1 MKLKK
6 MVIVSLSTMV
16 FGSFFPSFVNVI
28 GHTENGY
35 SVFAQEDKLAILAKI
50 KTNLLTQEPIVE
62 TQLAKVD
69 NEDLLKF
76 YESASNATPWQDIYH
91 SIASHYSQL
100 GLISD
105 SAEIAKFKSILA
117 EIISTTGKSAEE
129 LKNVDPKV
137 LISEYD
143 SAKQA
148 NPDDATKAIQ
158 EVLANVDLNYGKLSE
173 GERAAV
179 KAAERALVETTTVAP
194 DTTVAVTEAETTE
207 TESTTTVTE
216 VDTTVETTMEEPEPT
231 LSDESSETTTVDN
244 SSVEATEET
253 VTEPT
258 NVEMSQESITEETED
273 TTVEETISD
282 TTSVETSEESVV
294 DETTVEE
301 SVAEETTTIET
312 TLTSETTSV
321 SQETEAGQFR
331 QKLLERTDITAE
343 QLSSITSQELSKI
356 SEITGLPLTATDD
369 NNLKVFRRA
378 FVTYYP
384 ERFTTQQ
391 IYDVANTLREF
402 AIAHTPM
409 TQAIASQIPD
419 EDFLQWSREAYL
431 QGNDVTYPFKQAYKN
446 YPKLFDPLLESTMN
460 NLTTKTSLTLAQLK
474 HIDPLLMMLLNWEA
488 AANVTTYEAIE
499 KTLLENYQSHQ
510 TDTTTVQ
517 SDNTTTETTH
527 EKSTTSEPTT
537 TQTLQ
542 VSKTKQVQKGL
553 LPQTGEQG
561 SLWIVIVA
569 LILAGGGFILLK
581 NKGK

>member
-35 SVFAQEDKLAILAKI
+35 CVFAQEDKLALLAKI
-50 KTNLLTQEPIVE
+50 KTNLLIQEPIVE

-129 LKNVDPKV
+129 LKNVDPKA

-148 NPDDATKAIQ
+148 YPDDETKAIQ
-158 EVLANVDLNYGKLSE
+158 EVLANLDLNYGKLSE

-179 KAAERALVETTTVAP
+179 KAAENALVETTTVAP
-194 DTTVAVTEAETTE
+194 ETTVTEAETTP
-207 TESTTTVTE
+207 TTE
-216 VDTTVETTMEEPEPT
+216 VETIADTVMEDPETTLSEDI
-231 LSDESSETTTVDN
+231 SDESSEATTVES
-244 SSVEATEET
+244 SSVEATVET
-253 VTEPT
+253 VTEST
-258 NVEMSQESITEETED
+258 TVEMSQESIKEETED

-282 TTSVETSEESVV
+282 ATNVETSEESVV
-294 DETTVEE
+294 DETNVEE
-301 SVAEETTTIET
+301 TVAEET

-321 SQETEAGQFR
+321 SQETEEEQFR

-391 IYDVANTLREF
+391 IFDVANTLREF
-402 AIAHTPM
+402 AITHTPM

-446 YPKLFDPLLESTMN
+446 YPHLFDQLLESTIN
-460 NLTTKTSLTLAQLK
+460 NLTTKTALTLEQLK
-474 HIDPLLMMLLNWEA
+474 HIDSLLMMLLNWEA
-488 AANVTTYEAIE
+488 SANISTYEAVE
-499 KTLLENYQSHQ
+499 KILLENYQSNQ

-517 SDNTTTETTH
+517 SNTTTETTH
-527 EKSTTSEPTT
+527 EMLTTSEPTT
-537 TQTLQ
+537 TQALQ

-553 LPQTGEQG
+553 LPQTGEQD

-569 LILAGGGFILLK
+569 VILAGGGFILIK
-581 NKGK
+581 NKRK

>member
-129 LKNVDPKV
+129 LKNVDPKA

-148 NPDDATKAIQ
+148 YPDDATKAIQ

-179 KAAERALVETTTVAP
+179 KAAENALVETTTVAP
-194 DTTVAVTEAETTE
+194 ETTVTEAETTP
-207 TESTTTVTE
+207 TTE
-216 VDTTVETTMEEPEPT
+216 VETIADTIMEDPETTLSEDI
-231 LSDESSETTTVDN
+231 SDESSETTNVEN

-253 VTEPT
+253 VTEST
-258 NVEMSQESITEETED
+258 TVEMSQESTTEEAKD

-282 TTSVETSEESVV
+282 ATSVETSEESVV

-301 SVAEETTTIET
+301 TVAEET

-321 SQETEAGQFR
+321 SQEIEEEQFR

-343 QLSSITSQELSKI
+343 QLSSITSEELSKI

-369 NNLKVFRRA
+369 NYLKVFRRA
-378 FVTYYP
+378 LVTYYP

-391 IYDVANTLREF
+391 IFDVANTLREF
-402 AIAHTPM
+402 AITHTPM

-446 YPKLFDPLLESTMN
+446 YPHLFDQLLESTVN
-460 NLTTKTSLTLAQLK
+460 NLTTKTALTLEQLK
-474 HIDPLLMMLLNWEA
+474 HIDSLLMMLLNWEA
-488 AANVTTYEAIE
+488 AANISTYEAVE
-499 KTLLENYQSHQ
+499 KILLENYQSNQ

-517 SDNTTTETTH
+517 SNTTTETTH
-527 EKSTTSEPTT
+527 EMSTTSEPTT
-537 TQTLQ
+537 TQALQ

-553 LPQTGEQG
+553 LPQTGEQD

-569 LILAGGGFILLK
+569 LILAGGGFILIK
-581 NKGK
+581 NKRK

>member
-35 SVFAQEDKLAILAKI
+35 SVFAQEDKLALLAKI
-50 KTNLLTQEPIVE
+50 KTSLLTQEPIVE

-105 SAEIAKFKSILA
+105 SVEIAKFKSILA

-129 LKNVDPKV
+129 LKNVDPEA

-148 NPDDATKAIQ
+148 YPDDATKAIQ

-179 KAAERALVETTTVAP
+179 KAAENALVETTTVAP
-194 DTTVAVTEAETTE
+194 DTTVTEAETTP
-207 TESTTTVTE
+207 TTE
-216 VDTTVETTMEEPEPT
+216 VETIADTIMEDPETTLSEDI
-231 LSDESSETTTVDN
+231 SDESSETTNVEN

-253 VTEPT
+253 VTEST
-258 NVEMSQESITEETED
+258 TVEMSQESITEEVKD

-282 TTSVETSEESVV
+282 ATSVETSEESVV
-294 DETTVEE
+294 DEKTVEE
-301 SVAEETTTIET
+301 TVAEETTTIET
-312 TLTSETTSV
+312 TLTSETTLV
-321 SQETEAGQFR
+321 SQEIEEEQFR
-331 QKLLERTDITAE
+331 QKLLERTDISAE

-369 NNLKVFRRA
+369 NYLKVFRRA

-391 IYDVANTLREF
+391 IFDVANTLREF
-402 AIAHTPM
+402 AITHTPM

-419 EDFLQWSREAYL
+419 EDFLQWSREVHL
-431 QGNDVTYPFKQAYKN
+431 QGNDVTYPFKQAYNN
-446 YPKLFDPLLESTMN
+446 YPHLFDQLLESTIN
-460 NLTTKTSLTLAQLK
+460 NLTTKTALTLEQLK
-474 HIDPLLMMLLNWEA
+474 HIDSLLMMLLNWEA
-488 AANVTTYEAIE
+488 AANISTYEAVE
-499 KTLLENYQSHQ
+499 KILLENYQSNQ

-517 SDNTTTETTH
+517 SDTTETTH
-527 EKSTTSEPTT
+527 EMSTTSEPTT
-537 TQTLQ
+537 TQALQ

-553 LPQTGEQG
+553 LPQTGEQD

-569 LILAGGGFILLK
+569 LILAGGGFILIK
-581 NKGK
+581 NKRK

>member
-1 MKLKK
+1 

-35 SVFAQEDKLAILAKI
+35 SVFAQEDKLALLAKI

-91 SIASHYSQL
+91 SILSHYLQL

-129 LKNVDPKV
+129 LKNVDPKA

-148 NPDDATKAIQ
+148 YPDDATKAIQ
-158 EVLANVDLNYGKLSE
+158 EVLANVDPNYGKLSE

-179 KAAERALVETTTVAP
+179 KSAENALVETMTDAP
-194 DTTVAVTEAETTE
+194 DTTVTEAETTP
-207 TESTTTVTE
+207 TTE
-216 VDTTVETTMEEPEPT
+216 VETIADAIMEDPETT
-231 LSDESSETTTVDN
+231 LSEDISYESSETTNVEN

-258 NVEMSQESITEETED
+258 TVEMSQESTTEETED

-282 TTSVETSEESVV
+282 TSSVETSEESVV

-301 SVAEETTTIET
+301 TVAEETTTIET

-321 SQETEAGQFR
+321 SQETEEEQFR

-369 NNLKVFRRA
+369 NYLKVFRRA
-378 FVTYYP
+378 LVTYYP

-391 IYDVANTLREF
+391 IFDVANTLREF
-402 AIAHTPM
+402 AITHTPM

-431 QGNDVTYPFKQAYKN
+431 QGNDVTYPFKQAYRN
-446 YPKLFDPLLESTMN
+446 YPHLFDQLLESTIN
-460 NLTTKTSLTLAQLK
+460 NLTTKTALTLEQLK
-474 HIDPLLMMLLNWEA
+474 HIDSLLMMLLNWEV
-488 AANVTTYEAIE
+488 AANISTYEVVE
-499 KTLLENYQSHQ
+499 KILLENYQSKQ
-510 TDTTTVQ
+510 TDTTTLQ
-517 SDNTTTETTH
+517 SNTTTETTH
-527 EKSTTSEPTT
+527 EMSTTSEPTT
-537 TQTLQ
+537 TQALQ

-553 LPQTGEQG
+553 LPQTGEQD

-569 LILAGGGFILLK
+569 LILAGGGFILIK
-581 NKGK
+581 NKRK

>member
-1 MKLKK
+1 

-35 SVFAQEDKLAILAKI
+35 SVFAQEDKLALLAKI
-50 KTNLLTQEPIVE
+50 KTSLLTQEPIVE

-105 SAEIAKFKSILA
+105 SVEIAKFKSILA

-129 LKNVDPKV
+129 LKNVDPEA

-148 NPDDATKAIQ
+148 YPDDATKAIQ

-179 KAAERALVETTTVAP
+179 KAAENALVETTTVAP
-194 DTTVAVTEAETTE
+194 DTTVTEAETTP
-207 TESTTTVTE
+207 TTE
-216 VDTTVETTMEEPEPT
+216 VETIADTIMEDPETTLSEDI
-231 LSDESSETTTVDN
+231 SDESSGATTVKS

-253 VTEPT
+253 VTEST
-258 NVEMSQESITEETED
+258 TVEMSQESITEEVKD

-282 TTSVETSEESVV
+282 ATSVETSEESVV

-301 SVAEETTTIET
+301 TVAEETTTIET
-312 TLTSETTSV
+312 TLTSETTLV
-321 SQETEAGQFR
+321 SQEIEEEQFR
-331 QKLLERTDITAE
+331 QKLLERTDISAE

-369 NNLKVFRRA
+369 NYLKVFRRA

-391 IYDVANTLREF
+391 IFDVANTLREF
-402 AIAHTPM
+402 AITHTPM

-419 EDFLQWSREAYL
+419 EDFLQWSREVHL
-431 QGNDVTYPFKQAYKN
+431 QGNDVTYPFKQAYNN
-446 YPKLFDPLLESTMN
+446 YPHLFDQLLESTIN
-460 NLTTKTSLTLAQLK
+460 NLTTKTALTLEQLK
-474 HIDPLLMMLLNWEA
+474 HIDSLLMMLLNWEA
-488 AANVTTYEAIE
+488 SANISTYDAVE
-499 KTLLENYQSHQ
+499 KILLENYQSNQ

-517 SDNTTTETTH
+517 SDTTETTH
-527 EKSTTSEPTT
+527 EMSTTSEPTT
-537 TQTLQ
+537 TQALQ

-553 LPQTGEQG
+553 LPQTGEQD

-569 LILAGGGFILLK
+569 LILAGGGFILIK
-581 NKGK
+581 NKRK

>member
-1 MKLKK
+1 

-129 LKNVDPKV
+129 LKNVDPKA
-137 LISEYD
+137 LISDYD

-179 KAAERALVETTTVAP
+179 KAAENALVETTTVAP
-194 DTTVAVTEAETTE
+194 ETTVTEAETTP
-207 TESTTTVTE
+207 TTE
-216 VDTTVETTMEEPEPT
+216 VETIADTIMEDPETTLSEDI
-231 LSDESSETTTVDN
+231 SDESSETTTVEN

-258 NVEMSQESITEETED
+258 TVEMSQESTTEEAKD

-282 TTSVETSEESVV
+282 ATSVETSEESVV

-301 SVAEETTTIET
+301 TVAEET

-321 SQETEAGQFR
+321 SQEIEEEQFR

-343 QLSSITSQELSKI
+343 QLSSITSEELSKI

-369 NNLKVFRRA
+369 NYLKVFRRA
-378 FVTYYP
+378 LVTYYP

-391 IYDVANTLREF
+391 IFDVANTLREF
-402 AIAHTPM
+402 AINHTPM

-446 YPKLFDPLLESTMN
+446 YPHLFDQLLESTVN
-460 NLTTKTSLTLAQLK
+460 NLTTKTALTLEQLK
-474 HIDPLLMMLLNWEA
+474 HIDSLLMMLLNWEA
-488 AANVTTYEAIE
+488 AANISTYEAVE
-499 KTLLENYQSHQ
+499 KILLENYQSNQ

-517 SDNTTTETTH
+517 SNTTTETTH
-527 EKSTTSEPTT
+527 EMSTTSEPTT
-537 TQTLQ
+537 TQALQ

-553 LPQTGEQG
+553 LPQTGEQD

-569 LILAGGGFILLK
+569 LILAGGGFILIK
-581 NKGK
+581 NKRK

>member
-91 SIASHYSQL
+91 SILSHYLQL

-129 LKNVDPKV
+129 LKNVDPKA

-148 NPDDATKAIQ
+148 YPDDATKAIQ

-179 KAAERALVETTTVAP
+179 KAAENALVETTTVAP
-194 DTTVAVTEAETTE
+194 ETTVTEAETTP
-207 TESTTTVTE
+207 TTE
-216 VDTTVETTMEEPEPT
+216 VETIADTIMEDPETTLSEDI
-231 LSDESSETTTVDN
+231 SDESSETTNVEN

-253 VTEPT
+253 VTEST
-258 NVEMSQESITEETED
+258 TVEMSQESTTEEAKD

-282 TTSVETSEESVV
+282 ATSVETSEESVV

-301 SVAEETTTIET
+301 TVAEET

-321 SQETEAGQFR
+321 SQEIEEEQFR

-369 NNLKVFRRA
+369 NYLKVFRRA
-378 FVTYYP
+378 LVTYYP

-391 IYDVANTLREF
+391 IFDVANTLREF
-402 AIAHTPM
+402 AITHTPM

-446 YPKLFDPLLESTMN
+446 YPHLFDQLLESTIN
-460 NLTTKTSLTLAQLK
+460 NLTIKTALTLEQLK
-474 HIDPLLMMLLNWEA
+474 HIDSLLMMLLNWEA
-488 AANVTTYEAIE
+488 AANISTYEAVE
-499 KTLLENYQSHQ
+499 KILLENYQSNQ

-517 SDNTTTETTH
+517 SNTTTETTH
-527 EKSTTSEPTT
+527 EMSTTSEPTT
-537 TQTLQ
+537 TQALQ

-553 LPQTGEQG
+553 LPQTGEQD
-561 SLWIVIVA
+561 SLWITIVA
-569 LILAGGGFILLK
+569 LILAGGGFILIK
-581 NKGK
+581 NKRK

>member
-28 GHTENGY
+28 GHTDNVY
-35 SVFAQEDKLAILAKI
+35 SVFAQEDKLALLAKI
-50 KTNLLTQEPIVE
+50 KTSLLTQEPIVE

-129 LKNVDPKV
+129 LKNVDPKA

-148 NPDDATKAIQ
+148 YPDDATKAIQ

-179 KAAERALVETTTVAP
+179 KAAENALVETTTVAP
-194 DTTVAVTEAETTE
+194 DTTVTEAETTP
-207 TESTTTVTE
+207 TTE
-216 VDTTVETTMEEPEPT
+216 VENIADTNMEDPETTLSEDI
-231 LSDESSETTTVDN
+231 SDESSETTNVEN
-244 SSVEATEET
+244 SSIEATEET

-258 NVEMSQESITEETED
+258 TVEMSQESTTEETEG

-282 TTSVETSEESVV
+282 MSSVETSEESVV

-301 SVAEETTTIET
+301 TVAEETTTIET
-312 TLTSETTSV
+312 TLTSETASV
-321 SQETEAGQFR
+321 SQEIEEEQFR
-331 QKLLERTDITAE
+331 QKLLERTDISAE

-369 NNLKVFRRA
+369 NYLKVFRRA

-391 IYDVANTLREF
+391 IFDVANTLREF
-402 AIAHTPM
+402 AINHTPM

-419 EDFLQWSREAYL
+419 EDFLQWSREANL

-446 YPKLFDPLLESTMN
+446 YPHLFDQLLESTIN
-460 NLTTKTSLTLAQLK
+460 NLTTKTALTLEQLK
-474 HIDPLLMMLLNWEA
+474 HIDSLLMMLLNWEA
-488 AANVTTYEAIE
+488 AANISTYEAVE
-499 KTLLENYQSHQ
+499 KILLENYQSNQ

-517 SDNTTTETTH
+517 SDTTTETTH
-527 EKSTTSEPTT
+527 EMSTTSEPTT
-537 TQTLQ
+537 TQALQ

-553 LPQTGEQG
+553 LPQTGEQD
-561 SLWIVIVA
+561 SLWIGIVA
-569 LILAGGGFILLK
+569 LILAGGGFILIK
-581 NKGK
+581 NKRK

>member
-35 SVFAQEDKLAILAKI
+35 SVFAQEDKLALLAKI
-50 KTNLLTQEPIVE
+50 KTSLLTQEPIVE

-129 LKNVDPKV
+129 LKNVDPKA

-148 NPDDATKAIQ
+148 YPDDATKAIQ

-179 KAAERALVETTTVAP
+179 KAAENALVETTTVAP
-194 DTTVAVTEAETTE
+194 ETTVTEAETTP
-207 TESTTTVTE
+207 TTE
-216 VDTTVETTMEEPEPT
+216 VETIADTIMEDPETTLSEDI
-231 LSDESSETTTVDN
+231 SDESSEATTVES
-244 SSVEATEET
+244 SSVEATVGT
-253 VTEPT
+253 VTEST
-258 NVEMSQESITEETED
+258 TVEMSQESTTEEIED
-273 TTVEETISD
+273 TNVVETISD
-282 TTSVETSEESVV
+282 ATSVETSEESVV
-294 DETTVEE
+294 EETTVEE
-301 SVAEETTTIET
+301 TVAEETTTIET

-321 SQETEAGQFR
+321 SQETEEEQFR

-391 IYDVANTLREF
+391 IFDVANTLREF
-402 AIAHTPM
+402 AINHTPM

-419 EDFLQWSREAYL
+419 EDFLQWSREANL

-446 YPKLFDPLLESTMN
+446 YPHLFDQLLESTIN
-460 NLTTKTSLTLAQLK
+460 NLTTKTALTLEQLK
-474 HIDPLLMMLLNWEA
+474 HIDSLLMMLLNWEA
-488 AANVTTYEAIE
+488 AANISTYEAVE
-499 KTLLENYQSHQ
+499 KILLENYQSNQ

-517 SDNTTTETTH
+517 SDTTTETTH
-527 EKSTTSEPTT
+527 EMLTTSEPTT
-537 TQTLQ
+537 TQALQ

-553 LPQTGEQG
+553 LPQTGEQD

-581 NKGK
+581 NKRK

>member
-28 GHTENGY
+28 GHTDNVY
-35 SVFAQEDKLAILAKI
+35 SVFAQEDKLALLAKI
-50 KTNLLTQEPIVE
+50 KTSLLTQEPIVE

-129 LKNVDPKV
+129 LKNVDPKA

-148 NPDDATKAIQ
+148 YPDDATKAIQ

-179 KAAERALVETTTVAP
+179 KAAENALVETTTVAP
-194 DTTVAVTEAETTE
+194 DTTVTEAETTPTTEVKTIADTIMEDPETTLSEDISDESSEATTVKSSSVEATVETE
-207 TESTTTVTE
+207 TESTT
-216 VDTTVETTMEEPEPT
+216 
-231 LSDESSETTTVDN
+231 
-244 SSVEATEET
+244 
-253 VTEPT
+253 
-258 NVEMSQESITEETED
+258 VEMSQESTTEETEG

-294 DETTVEE
+294 NETTVEE
-301 SVAEETTTIET
+301 TVAEETTTIET
-312 TLTSETTSV
+312 TLTSETTLV
-321 SQETEAGQFR
+321 SQEIEEEQFR
-331 QKLLERTDITAE
+331 QKLLERTDISAE

-369 NNLKVFRRA
+369 NYLKVFRRA

-391 IYDVANTLREF
+391 IFDVANTLREF
-402 AIAHTPM
+402 AITHTPM

-419 EDFLQWSREAYL
+419 EDFLQWSREANL

-446 YPKLFDPLLESTMN
+446 YPHLFDQLLESTIN
-460 NLTTKTSLTLAQLK
+460 NLTTKTALTLEQLK
-474 HIDPLLMMLLNWEA
+474 HIDSLLMMLLNWEA
-488 AANVTTYEAIE
+488 AANISTYEAVE
-499 KTLLENYQSHQ
+499 KILLENYQSNQ
-510 TDTTTVQ
+510 TDSTTVQ
-517 SDNTTTETTH
+517 SDTTTETTH
-527 EKSTTSEPTT
+527 EMSTTSEPTT
-537 TQTLQ
+537 TQALQ
-542 VSKTKQVQKGL
+542 VNKTKQVQKGL
-553 LPQTGEQG
+553 LPQTGEQD
-561 SLWIVIVA
+561 SLWITIVA
-569 LILAGGGFILLK
+569 LILAGGGFILIK
-581 NKGK
+581 NKRK

>member
-50 KTNLLTQEPIVE
+50 KTNLLIQEPIVE

-91 SIASHYSQL
+91 SILSHYLQL

-129 LKNVDPKV
+129 LKNVDPKA

-143 SAKQA
+143 SAKEA
-148 NPDDATKAIQ
+148 YPDDATKAIQ

-179 KAAERALVETTTVAP
+179 KAAENALVETTTVAP
-194 DTTVAVTEAETTE
+194 ETTVTEAETTP
-207 TESTTTVTE
+207 TTE
-216 VDTTVETTMEEPEPT
+216 VETIADTIMEDPETT
-231 LSDESSETTTVDN
+231 LSKDISDESSEATTVES
-244 SSVEATEET
+244 SSVEATVET
-253 VTEPT
+253 VTEST
-258 NVEMSQESITEETED
+258 TVEMSQESIKEETED

-282 TTSVETSEESVV
+282 ATNVETSEESVV
-294 DETTVEE
+294 DETNVEE
-301 SVAEETTTIET
+301 TVAEET

-321 SQETEAGQFR
+321 SQETEEEQFR

-356 SEITGLPLTATDD
+356 SEITGLPLTDTDD

-391 IYDVANTLREF
+391 IFDVANTLREF
-402 AIAHTPM
+402 AITHTPM

-446 YPKLFDPLLESTMN
+446 YPQLFDQLLESTIN
-460 NLTTKTSLTLAQLK
+460 NLTTKTALTLEQLK
-474 HIDPLLMMLLNWEA
+474 HIDSLLMMLLNWEA
-488 AANVTTYEAIE
+488 VANISTYEAVE
-499 KTLLENYQSHQ
+499 KIILENYQSNQ

-517 SDNTTTETTH
+517 SNTTTETTH
-527 EKSTTSEPTT
+527 EMSTTSEPTT
-537 TQTLQ
+537 TQALQ

-553 LPQTGEQG
+553 LPQTGEQD

-569 LILAGGGFILLK
+569 LILAGGGFILIK
-581 NKGK
+581 NKRK

>member
-179 KAAERALVETTTVAP
+179 KAAESALV
-194 DTTVAVTEAETTE
+194 ETTE

-231 LSDESSETTTVDN
+231 LSDELFETTTVKN

-258 NVEMSQESITEETED
+258 TVEMSQESITEETED

-301 SVAEETTTIET
+301 KVAEETTTNET
-312 TLTSETTSV
+312 TLTLETTSV
-321 SQETEAGQFR
+321 SEETEEGQFR

-517 SDNTTTETTH
+517 SDTTTTETTH
-527 EKSTTSEPTT
+527 EMSTTSEPTT
-537 TQTLQ
+537 TQALQ

-581 NKGK
+581 NKRK

>member
-28 GHTENGY
+28 GHTDNVY
-35 SVFAQEDKLAILAKI
+35 SVFAQEDKLALLAKI
-50 KTNLLTQEPIVE
+50 KTSLLTQEPIVE

-129 LKNVDPKV
+129 LKNVDPKA

-148 NPDDATKAIQ
+148 YPDDATKAVQ

-179 KAAERALVETTTVAP
+179 KSAENALVETTTVAP
-194 DTTVAVTEAETTE
+194 DTTVTEAETTP
-207 TESTTTVTE
+207 TTE
-216 VDTTVETTMEEPEPT
+216 VETIADTTMEEPEPT
-231 LSDESSETTTVDN
+231 LSDELFETTTVKN

-258 NVEMSQESITEETED
+258 TVEMSQESITEETED

-301 SVAEETTTIET
+301 KVAEETTTNET
-312 TLTSETTSV
+312 TLTLETTSV
-321 SQETEAGQFR
+321 SEETEEGQFR

-488 AANVTTYEAIE
+488 SANISTYDAVE
-499 KTLLENYQSHQ
+499 KILLENYQSNQ

-517 SDNTTTETTH
+517 SDTTETTH
-527 EKSTTSEPTT
+527 EMSTTSEPTT
-537 TQTLQ
+537 TQALQ

-553 LPQTGEQG
+553 LPQTGEQD

-569 LILAGGGFILLK
+569 LILTGGGFILIK
-581 NKGK
+581 NKRK

>member
-28 GHTENGY
+28 GHPENGY
-35 SVFAQEDKLAILAKI
+35 SVFAQEDKLALLAKV

-69 NEDLLKF
+69 NEDLLQF

-91 SIASHYSQL
+91 AIASHYSQL

-105 SAEIAKFKSILA
+105 SAEIAKFKSIIA
-117 EIISTTGKSAEE
+117 EIINTTGKSAEE
-129 LKNVDPKV
+129 LKNVDPKA

-143 SAKQA
+143 RAKQA

-158 EVLANVDLNYGKLSE
+158 EVLANVDLNYGTLSE

-179 KAAERALVETTTVAP
+179 KAAEDALIETTTVAP
-194 DTTVAVTEAETTE
+194 ETTVAVTEAE
-207 TESTTTVTE
+207 
-216 VDTTVETTMEEPEPT
+216 TTVETTMEEPEPT
-231 LSDESSETTTVDN
+231 LSDESSETTTVEN

-258 NVEMSQESITEETED
+258 TVEMSQESIEEETED
-273 TTVEETISD
+273 TTFEETISD

-301 SVAEETTTIET
+301 TVAQETTTIET

-321 SQETEAGQFR
+321 SQETEEEQFR

-402 AIAHTPM
+402 AITHTPM
-409 TQAIASQIPD
+409 TQAIANQIPD

-446 YPKLFDPLLESTMN
+446 YPKLFDSLLESTIN
-460 NLTTKTSLTLAQLK
+460 NLTTKTVLTLDQLQN
-474 HIDPLLMMLLNWEA
+474 IDPLLMMLLNWEA

-499 KTLLENYQSHQ
+499 KTLLENYQSNQ

-517 SDNTTTETTH
+517 SDTTTETMH
-527 EKSTTSEPTT
+527 EMSTTTEPTT
-537 TQTLQ
+537 TQALQ

-569 LILAGGGFILLK
+569 LILAGGGVILLK
-581 NKGK
+581 NKRK

>member
-28 GHTENGY
+28 GHTDNVY
-35 SVFAQEDKLAILAKI
+35 SVFAQEDKLALLAKI
-50 KTNLLTQEPIVE
+50 KTSLLTQEPIVE

-129 LKNVDPKV
+129 LKNVDPEA

-148 NPDDATKAIQ
+148 YPDDATKAIQ

-179 KAAERALVETTTVAP
+179 KAAENALVETTTVAP
-194 DTTVAVTEAETTE
+194 DTTVTEAETTPTTEVKTIADTIMEDPETTLSEDISDESSEATTVKSSSVEATVETE
-207 TESTTTVTE
+207 TESTT
-216 VDTTVETTMEEPEPT
+216 
-231 LSDESSETTTVDN
+231 
-244 SSVEATEET
+244 
-253 VTEPT
+253 
-258 NVEMSQESITEETED
+258 VEMSQESTTEETED

-294 DETTVEE
+294 NETTVEE
-301 SVAEETTTIET
+301 TVAEETTTIET
-312 TLTSETTSV
+312 TLTSETTLV
-321 SQETEAGQFR
+321 SQEIEEEQFR
-331 QKLLERTDITAE
+331 QKLLERTDISAE

-369 NNLKVFRRA
+369 NYLKVFRRA
-378 FVTYYP
+378 LVTYYP

-391 IYDVANTLREF
+391 IFDVANTLREF
-402 AIAHTPM
+402 AITHTPM

-419 EDFLQWSREAYL
+419 EDFLQWSREANL

-446 YPKLFDPLLESTMN
+446 YPHLFDQLLESTIN
-460 NLTTKTSLTLAQLK
+460 NLTTKTALTLEQLK
-474 HIDPLLMMLLNWEA
+474 HIDSLLMMLLNWEA
-488 AANVTTYEAIE
+488 AANISTYEAVE
-499 KTLLENYQSHQ
+499 KILLANYQSNQ
-510 TDTTTVQ
+510 TDSTTVQ
-517 SDNTTTETTH
+517 SDTTTETTH
-527 EKSTTSEPTT
+527 EMSTTSEPTT
-537 TQTLQ
+537 TQALQ

-553 LPQTGEQG
+553 LPQTGEQD
-561 SLWIVIVA
+561 SLWITIVA
-569 LILAGGGFILLK
+569 LILAGGGFILIK
-581 NKGK
+581 NKRK

>member
-35 SVFAQEDKLAILAKI
+35 SVFAQEDKLALLAKI
-50 KTNLLTQEPIVE
+50 KTSLLTQEPIVE

-129 LKNVDPKV
+129 LKNVDPKA

-148 NPDDATKAIQ
+148 YPDDATKAIQ

-179 KAAERALVETTTVAP
+179 KSAENALVETTTVAP
-194 DTTVAVTEAETTE
+194 ETTVTEAETTP
-207 TESTTTVTE
+207 TTE
-216 VDTTVETTMEEPEPT
+216 VETIADTIMEDPETTLSEDI
-231 LSDESSETTTVDN
+231 SDESSEATTVES
-244 SSVEATEET
+244 SSVEATVGT
-253 VTEPT
+253 VTEST
-258 NVEMSQESITEETED
+258 TVEMSQESTTEEIED
-273 TTVEETISD
+273 TNVVETISD
-282 TTSVETSEESVV
+282 ATSVETSEESVV
-294 DETTVEE
+294 DETTAEE
-301 SVAEETTTIET
+301 TVAEETTTIET

-321 SQETEAGQFR
+321 SQETEEEQFR

-369 NNLKVFRRA
+369 NYLKVFRRA

-391 IYDVANTLREF
+391 IFDVANTLREF
-402 AIAHTPM
+402 AINHTPM

-419 EDFLQWSREAYL
+419 EDFLQWSREANL

-446 YPKLFDPLLESTMN
+446 YPQLFDQLLESTIN
-460 NLTTKTSLTLAQLK
+460 NLTTKTALTLEQLK
-474 HIDPLLMMLLNWEA
+474 HIDSLLMMLLNWEA
-488 AANVTTYEAIE
+488 AANISTYEAVE
-499 KTLLENYQSHQ
+499 KILLENYQSNQ

-517 SDNTTTETTH
+517 SNTTTETTH
-527 EKSTTSEPTT
+527 EMSTTSEPTT
-537 TQTLQ
+537 TQALQ

-553 LPQTGEQG
+553 LPQTGEQD

-569 LILAGGGFILLK
+569 LILAGGGFILIK
-581 NKGK
+581 NKRK

>member
-1 MKLKK
+1 

-179 KAAERALVETTTVAP
+179 KAAESALV
-194 DTTVAVTEAETTE
+194 ETTE

-231 LSDESSETTTVDN
+231 LSDELFETTTVKN

-253 VTEPT
+253 VTEPIT
-258 NVEMSQESITEETED
+258 VEMSQESITEETED

-301 SVAEETTTIET
+301 KVAEETTTNET
-312 TLTSETTSV
+312 TLTLETTSV
-321 SQETEAGQFR
+321 SEETEEGQFR

-517 SDNTTTETTH
+517 SDTTTTETTH
-527 EKSTTSEPTT
+527 EMSTASEPTT
-537 TQTLQ
+537 TQALQ

-581 NKGK
+581 NKRK

>member
-1 MKLKK
+1 

-28 GHTENGY
+28 GHTDNGY
-35 SVFAQEDKLAILAKI
+35 SVFAQEDKLALLAKI
-50 KTNLLTQEPIVE
+50 KSSLLTQEPIVE

-76 YESASNATPWQDIYH
+76 YESASNATPWQDIYQ

-129 LKNVDPKV
+129 LKNVDPEA

-148 NPDDATKAIQ
+148 YPDDATKAIQ

-179 KAAERALVETTTVAP
+179 KAAENALVETTTVAP
-194 DTTVAVTEAETTE
+194 ESTVTEAETTP
-207 TESTTTVTE
+207 TTE
-216 VDTTVETTMEEPEPT
+216 VETIADTIMEDLEIT
-231 LSDESSETTTVDN
+231 LSDESSETTNVEN

-258 NVEMSQESITEETED
+258 TVEMSQESTTEETED

-282 TTSVETSEESVV
+282 MSSVETSEESVV

-301 SVAEETTTIET
+301 TVAEETTTIET

-321 SQETEAGQFR
+321 SQEIEEEQFR
-331 QKLLERTDITAE
+331 QKLLERTDISAE

-369 NNLKVFRRA
+369 NYLKVFRRA

-391 IYDVANTLREF
+391 IFDVANTLREF
-402 AIAHTPM
+402 AITHTPM

-419 EDFLQWSREAYL
+419 EDFLQWSREANL

-446 YPKLFDPLLESTMN
+446 YPQLFDQLLESTIN
-460 NLTTKTSLTLAQLK
+460 NLTTKTALTLEQLK
-474 HIDPLLMMLLNWEA
+474 HIDSLLMMLLNWEA
-488 AANVTTYEAIE
+488 AANISTYEAVE
-499 KTLLENYQSHQ
+499 KILLENYQSNQ

-517 SDNTTTETTH
+517 SDTTTETTH
-527 EKSTTSEPTT
+527 EMSTTSEPTT
-537 TQTLQ
+537 TQALQ

-553 LPQTGEQG
+553 LPQTGEQD
-561 SLWIVIVA
+561 SLWIGIVA
-569 LILAGGGFILLK
+569 LILAGGGFILIK
-581 NKGK
+581 NKRK

>member
-28 GHTENGY
+28 GHTDNGY
-35 SVFAQEDKLAILAKI
+35 SVFAQEDKLALLAKI
-50 KTNLLTQEPIVE
+50 KSSLLTQEPIVE

-76 YESASNATPWQDIYH
+76 YESASNATPWQDIYQ

-129 LKNVDPKV
+129 LKNVDPEA

-148 NPDDATKAIQ
+148 YPDDATKAIQ

-179 KAAERALVETTTVAP
+179 KAAENALVETTTVAP
-194 DTTVAVTEAETTE
+194 ESTVTEAETTP
-207 TESTTTVTE
+207 TTE
-216 VDTTVETTMEEPEPT
+216 VETIADTIMEDLEIT
-231 LSDESSETTTVDN
+231 LSDESSETTNVEN

-258 NVEMSQESITEETED
+258 TVEMSQESTTEETED

-282 TTSVETSEESVV
+282 MSSVETSEESVV

-301 SVAEETTTIET
+301 TVAEETTTIET

-321 SQETEAGQFR
+321 SQEIEEEQFR
-331 QKLLERTDITAE
+331 QKLLERTDISAE

-369 NNLKVFRRA
+369 NYLKVFRRA

-391 IYDVANTLREF
+391 IFDVANTLREF
-402 AIAHTPM
+402 AITHTPM

-419 EDFLQWSREAYL
+419 EDFLQWSREANL

-446 YPKLFDPLLESTMN
+446 YPQLFDQLLESTIN
-460 NLTTKTSLTLAQLK
+460 NLTTKTALTLEQLK
-474 HIDPLLMMLLNWEA
+474 HIDSLLMMLLNWEA
-488 AANVTTYEAIE
+488 AANISTYEAVE
-499 KTLLENYQSHQ
+499 KILLENYQSNQ

-517 SDNTTTETTH
+517 SDTTTETTH
-527 EKSTTSEPTT
+527 EMSTTSEPTT
-537 TQTLQ
+537 TQALQ

-553 LPQTGEQG
+553 LPQTGEQD
-561 SLWIVIVA
+561 SLWIGIVA
-569 LILAGGGFILLK
+569 LILAGGGFILIK
-581 NKGK
+581 NKRK

>member
-1 MKLKK
+1 

-179 KAAERALVETTTVAP
+179 KAAESALV
-194 DTTVAVTEAETTE
+194 ETTE

-231 LSDESSETTTVDN
+231 LSDELFETTTVKN

-258 NVEMSQESITEETED
+258 TVEMSQESITEETED

-301 SVAEETTTIET
+301 KVAEETTTNET
-312 TLTSETTSV
+312 TLTLETTSV
-321 SQETEAGQFR
+321 SEETEEGQFR

-517 SDNTTTETTH
+517 SDTTTTETTH
-527 EKSTTSEPTT
+527 EMSTTSEPTT
-537 TQTLQ
+537 TQALQ

-581 NKGK
+581 NKRK

>member
-28 GHTENGY
+28 GHTDNGY
-35 SVFAQEDKLAILAKI
+35 SVFAQEDKLATLAKI

-91 SIASHYSQL
+91 SILSHYLQL

-129 LKNVDPKV
+129 LKNVDPKA

-148 NPDDATKAIQ
+148 YPDDATKAIQ

-179 KAAERALVETTTVAP
+179 KAAENALVETTTVAP
-194 DTTVAVTEAETTE
+194 ETTVTEAETTP
-207 TESTTTVTE
+207 TTE
-216 VDTTVETTMEEPEPT
+216 VETIADTIMEDPETTLSEDI
-231 LSDESSETTTVDN
+231 SDESSETTNVEN

-253 VTEPT
+253 VTEST
-258 NVEMSQESITEETED
+258 TVEMSQESTTEEAKD

-282 TTSVETSEESVV
+282 ATSVETSEESVV

-301 SVAEETTTIET
+301 TVAEET

-321 SQETEAGQFR
+321 SQEIEEEQFR

-343 QLSSITSQELSKI
+343 QLSSITSEELSKI

-369 NNLKVFRRA
+369 NYLKVFRRA
-378 FVTYYP
+378 LVTYYP

-391 IYDVANTLREF
+391 IFDVANTLREF
-402 AIAHTPM
+402 AITHTPM

-419 EDFLQWSREAYL
+419 EDFLQWSREANL

-446 YPKLFDPLLESTMN
+446 YPHLFDQLLESTVN
-460 NLTTKTSLTLAQLK
+460 NLTTKTALTLEQLK
-474 HIDPLLMMLLNWEA
+474 HIDSLLMMLLNWEA
-488 AANVTTYEAIE
+488 AANISTYEAVE
-499 KTLLENYQSHQ
+499 KILLENYQSNQ

-517 SDNTTTETTH
+517 SNTTTETTH
-527 EKSTTSEPTT
+527 EMSTTSEPTT
-537 TQTLQ
+537 TQALQ

-553 LPQTGEQG
+553 LPQTGEQD

-569 LILAGGGFILLK
+569 LILAGGGFILIK
-581 NKGK
+581 NKRK

>member
-1 MKLKK
+1 M
-6 MVIVSLSTMV
+6 
-16 FGSFFPSFVNVI
+16 
-28 GHTENGY
+28 
-35 SVFAQEDKLAILAKI
+35 
-50 KTNLLTQEPIVE
+50 
-62 TQLAKVD
+62 
-69 NEDLLKF
+69 
-76 YESASNATPWQDIYH
+76 
-91 SIASHYSQL
+91 
-100 GLISD
+100 ISD
-105 SAEIAKFKSILA
+105 SVEIAKFKSILA

-129 LKNVDPKV
+129 LKNVDPEA

-148 NPDDATKAIQ
+148 YPDDATKAIQ

-179 KAAERALVETTTVAP
+179 KSAENALVETTTVAP
-194 DTTVAVTEAETTE
+194 ETTVTEAETTP
-207 TESTTTVTE
+207 TTE
-216 VDTTVETTMEEPEPT
+216 VENIADTIMEDPETTLSEDI
-231 LSDESSETTTVDN
+231 SDESSETTNVEN

-258 NVEMSQESITEETED
+258 TVEMSQESTIEETED

-282 TTSVETSEESVV
+282 TSSVETSEESVV

-301 SVAEETTTIET
+301 TVAEETTTIET

-321 SQETEAGQFR
+321 SQETEEEQFR

-369 NNLKVFRRA
+369 NYLKVFRRA

-391 IYDVANTLREF
+391 IFDVANTLREF
-402 AIAHTPM
+402 AITHTPM

-446 YPKLFDPLLESTMN
+446 YPQLFDQLLESTIN
-460 NLTTKTSLTLAQLK
+460 NLTTKTALTLEQLK
-474 HIDPLLMMLLNWEA
+474 HIDSLLMMLLNWEA
-488 AANVTTYEAIE
+488 VANISTYEAVE
-499 KTLLENYQSHQ
+499 KILLENYQSNQ

-517 SDNTTTETTH
+517 SDTTTETTH
-527 EKSTTSEPTT
+527 EMSTTSEPTT
-537 TQTLQ
+537 TQALQ

-553 LPQTGEQG
+553 LPQTGEQD
-561 SLWIVIVA
+561 SLWIGIVA
-569 LILAGGGFILLK
+569 LILAGGGFILIK
-581 NKGK
+581 NKRK

>member
-179 KAAERALVETTTVAP
+179 KAAESALV
-194 DTTVAVTEAETTE
+194 ETTE

-231 LSDESSETTTVDN
+231 LSDELFETTTVKN

-258 NVEMSQESITEETED
+258 TVEMSQESITEETED

-301 SVAEETTTIET
+301 KVAEETTTNET
-312 TLTSETTSV
+312 TLTLETTSV
-321 SQETEAGQFR
+321 SEETEEGQFR

-517 SDNTTTETTH
+517 SDTTTTETTH
-527 EKSTTSEPTT
+527 EMSTTSEPTT
-537 TQTLQ
+537 TQALQ

-561 SLWIVIVA
+561 SLLIVIVA

-581 NKGK
+581 NKRK

>member
-35 SVFAQEDKLAILAKI
+35 SVFAQEDKLALLAKV

-69 NEDLLKF
+69 NEDLLQF

-91 SIASHYSQL
+91 AIASHYSQL

-105 SAEIAKFKSILA
+105 SAEIAKFKSIIA
-117 EIISTTGKSAEE
+117 EIINTTGKSAEE
-129 LKNVDPKV
+129 LKNVDPKA

-143 SAKQA
+143 RAKQA

-158 EVLANVDLNYGKLSE
+158 EVLANVDLNYGTLSE

-179 KAAERALVETTTVAP
+179 KAAEDALIE
-194 DTTVAVTEAETTE
+194 TTVAVTEAETTE
-207 TESTTTVTE
+207 TELTTTVTE
-216 VDTTVETTMEEPEPT
+216 AETTVETTMEEPEPT
-231 LSDESSETTTVDN
+231 LSDESSETTTVEN

-258 NVEMSQESITEETED
+258 TVEMSQESIEEETED
-273 TTVEETISD
+273 TTFEETISD
-282 TTSVETSEESVV
+282 TTSAETSEESVV

-301 SVAEETTTIET
+301 TVAEETTTIET
-312 TLTSETTSV
+312 TLTSETTAV
-321 SQETEAGQFR
+321 SQETEEEQFR

-402 AIAHTPM
+402 AITHTPM
-409 TQAIASQIPD
+409 TQAIANQIPD

-446 YPKLFDPLLESTMN
+446 YPKLFDSLLESTIN
-460 NLTTKTSLTLAQLK
+460 NLTTKTVLTLDQLK
-474 HIDPLLMMLLNWEA
+474 NIDPLLMMLLNWEV

-499 KTLLENYQSHQ
+499 KTLLENYQSNQ

-517 SDNTTTETTH
+517 SDTTTETTH
-527 EKSTTSEPTT
+527 EMSTTSEPTT
-537 TQTLQ
+537 TQALQ

-561 SLWIVIVA
+561 SLWIVFVA
-569 LILAGGGFILLK
+569 LILAGGGVILLK
-581 NKGK
+581 NKRK

>member
-179 KAAERALVETTTVAP
+179 KSAENALVETTTVAP
-194 DTTVAVTEAETTE
+194 DTTVTEAETTP
-207 TESTTTVTE
+207 TTE
-216 VDTTVETTMEEPEPT
+216 VETIADTIMEDPETTLSEDI
-231 LSDESSETTTVDN
+231 SDESSETTNVEN

-258 NVEMSQESITEETED
+258 TVEMSQESTIEETED

-282 TTSVETSEESVV
+282 TSSVETSEESVV

-301 SVAEETTTIET
+301 TVAEETTTIET

-321 SQETEAGQFR
+321 SQEIEEEQFR
-331 QKLLERTDITAE
+331 QKLLERTDISAE

-369 NNLKVFRRA
+369 NYLKVFRRA

-391 IYDVANTLREF
+391 IFDVANTLREF
-402 AIAHTPM
+402 AITHTPM

-419 EDFLQWSREAYL
+419 EDFLQWSREVHL
-431 QGNDVTYPFKQAYKN
+431 QGNDVTYPFKQAYNN
-446 YPKLFDPLLESTMN
+446 YPHLFDQLLESTIN
-460 NLTTKTSLTLAQLK
+460 NLTTKTALTLEQLK
-474 HIDPLLMMLLNWEA
+474 HIDSLLMMLLNWEA
-488 AANVTTYEAIE
+488 SANISTYDAVE
-499 KTLLENYQSHQ
+499 KILLENYQSNQ

-517 SDNTTTETTH
+517 SDTTETKH
-527 EKSTTSEPTT
+527 EMSTTSEPTT
-537 TQTLQ
+537 TQALQ

-553 LPQTGEQG
+553 LPQTGEQD

-569 LILAGGGFILLK
+569 LILAGGGFILIK
-581 NKGK
+581 NKRK

>member
-16 FGSFFPSFVNVI
+16 FGSFFPSFVNFI
-28 GHTENGY
+28 GHTDNVY
-35 SVFAQEDKLAILAKI
+35 SVFAQEDKLALLAKI
-50 KTNLLTQEPIVE
+50 KTSLLTQEPIVE

-129 LKNVDPKV
+129 LKNVDPKA

-148 NPDDATKAIQ
+148 YPDDATKAIQ

-179 KAAERALVETTTVAP
+179 KAAENALVETTTVAP
-194 DTTVAVTEAETTE
+194 DTTVTEAETTPTTEVKTIADTIMEDPETTLSEDISDESSEATTVKSSSVEATVETE
-207 TESTTTVTE
+207 TESTT
-216 VDTTVETTMEEPEPT
+216 
-231 LSDESSETTTVDN
+231 
-244 SSVEATEET
+244 
-253 VTEPT
+253 
-258 NVEMSQESITEETED
+258 VEMSQESTTEETED

-294 DETTVEE
+294 DEKTVEE
-301 SVAEETTTIET
+301 TVAEETTTIET
-312 TLTSETTSV
+312 TLTSETTLV
-321 SQETEAGQFR
+321 SQEIEEEQFR
-331 QKLLERTDITAE
+331 QKLLERTDISAE

-369 NNLKVFRRA
+369 NYLKVFRRA

-391 IYDVANTLREF
+391 IFDVANTLREF
-402 AIAHTPM
+402 AITHTPM

-419 EDFLQWSREAYL
+419 EDFLQWSREANL

-446 YPKLFDPLLESTMN
+446 YPHLFDQLLESTIN
-460 NLTTKTSLTLAQLK
+460 NLTTKTALTLEQLK
-474 HIDPLLMMLLNWEA
+474 HIDSLLMMLLNWEA
-488 AANVTTYEAIE
+488 AANISTYEAVE
-499 KTLLENYQSHQ
+499 KILLENYQSNQ

-517 SDNTTTETTH
+517 SDTTTETTH
-527 EKSTTSEPTT
+527 EMSTTSEPTT
-537 TQTLQ
+537 TQALQ

-553 LPQTGEQG
+553 LPQTGEQD
-561 SLWIVIVA
+561 SLWIGIVA
-569 LILAGGGFILLK
+569 LILAGGGFILIK
-581 NKGK
+581 NKRK

>member
-28 GHTENGY
+28 GHTDNVY
-35 SVFAQEDKLAILAKI
+35 SVFAQEDKLALLAKI
-50 KTNLLTQEPIVE
+50 KTSLLTQEPIVE

-129 LKNVDPKV
+129 LKNVDPKA

-148 NPDDATKAIQ
+148 YPDDATKAIQ

-179 KAAERALVETTTVAP
+179 KAAENALVETTTVAP
-194 DTTVAVTEAETTE
+194 DTTVTEAETTPTTEVKTIADTIMEDPETTLSEDISDESSEATTVESSSVEATVETE
-207 TESTTTVTE
+207 TESTT
-216 VDTTVETTMEEPEPT
+216 
-231 LSDESSETTTVDN
+231 
-244 SSVEATEET
+244 
-253 VTEPT
+253 
-258 NVEMSQESITEETED
+258 VEMSQESIKEETED

-282 TTSVETSEESVV
+282 ATTVETSEESVV

-301 SVAEETTTIET
+301 TVAEETTTIET
-312 TLTSETTSV
+312 TLTSETTLV
-321 SQETEAGQFR
+321 SQEIEEEQFR
-331 QKLLERTDITAE
+331 QKLLERTDISAE

-391 IYDVANTLREF
+391 IFDVANTLREF
-402 AIAHTPM
+402 AITHTPM

-446 YPKLFDPLLESTMN
+446 YPQLFDQLLESTIN
-460 NLTTKTSLTLAQLK
+460 NLTTKTALTLEQLK
-474 HIDPLLMMLLNWEA
+474 HIDSLLMMLLNWEA
-488 AANVTTYEAIE
+488 VANISTYEAVE
-499 KTLLENYQSHQ
+499 KIILENYQSNQ

-517 SDNTTTETTH
+517 SNTTTETTH
-527 EKSTTSEPTT
+527 EMSTTSEPTT
-537 TQTLQ
+537 TQALQ

-553 LPQTGEQG
+553 LPQTGEQD

-569 LILAGGGFILLK
+569 LILAGGGFILIK
-581 NKGK
+581 NKRK

>member
-35 SVFAQEDKLAILAKI
+35 CVFAQEDKLALLAKI
-50 KTNLLTQEPIVE
+50 KTNLLIQEPIVE

-129 LKNVDPKV
+129 LKNVDPKA

-148 NPDDATKAIQ
+148 YPDDETKAIQ
-158 EVLANVDLNYGKLSE
+158 EVLANLDLNYGKLSE

-179 KAAERALVETTTVAP
+179 KAAENALVETTTVAP
-194 DTTVAVTEAETTE
+194 ETTVTEAETTP
-207 TESTTTVTE
+207 TTE
-216 VDTTVETTMEEPEPT
+216 VETIADTVMEDPETTLSEDI
-231 LSDESSETTTVDN
+231 SDESSEATTVES
-244 SSVEATEET
+244 SSVEATVET
-253 VTEPT
+253 VTEST
-258 NVEMSQESITEETED
+258 TVEMSQESIKEETED

-282 TTSVETSEESVV
+282 ATNVETSEESVV

-301 SVAEETTTIET
+301 TVAEET

-321 SQETEAGQFR
+321 SQETEEEQFR

-391 IYDVANTLREF
+391 IFDVANTLREF
-402 AIAHTPM
+402 AITHTPM

-446 YPKLFDPLLESTMN
+446 YPHLFDQLLESTIN
-460 NLTTKTSLTLAQLK
+460 NLTTKTALTLEQLK
-474 HIDPLLMMLLNWEA
+474 HIDSLLMMLLNWEA
-488 AANVTTYEAIE
+488 SANISTYEAVE
-499 KTLLENYQSHQ
+499 KILLENYQSNQ

-517 SDNTTTETTH
+517 SNTTTETTH
-527 EKSTTSEPTT
+527 EMLTTSEPTT
-537 TQTLQ
+537 TQALQ

-553 LPQTGEQG
+553 LPQTGEQD

-569 LILAGGGFILLK
+569 VILAGGGFILIK
-581 NKGK
+581 NKRK

>member
-1 MKLKK
+1 MKLKEI
-6 MVIVSLSTMV
+6 VIVSLSTMV

-62 TQLAKVD
+62 TQLAEVD
-69 NEDLLKF
+69 NEDFLKF

-91 SIASHYSQL
+91 SILSHYLQL

-129 LKNVDPKV
+129 LKNVDPKA

-148 NPDDATKAIQ
+148 YPDDATKAIQ

-179 KAAERALVETTTVAP
+179 KAAENALVETTTVAP
-194 DTTVAVTEAETTE
+194 ETTVTEAETTP
-207 TESTTTVTE
+207 TTE
-216 VDTTVETTMEEPEPT
+216 VETIADTIMKDPETTLSEDI
-231 LSDESSETTTVDN
+231 SDESSETTNVEN

-253 VTEPT
+253 VTEST
-258 NVEMSQESITEETED
+258 TVEMSQESTTEEAKD

-282 TTSVETSEESVV
+282 ATSVETSEESVV

-301 SVAEETTTIET
+301 TVAEET

-321 SQETEAGQFR
+321 SQEIEEEQFR

-369 NNLKVFRRA
+369 NYLKVFRRA
-378 FVTYYP
+378 LVTYYP

-391 IYDVANTLREF
+391 IFDVANTLREF
-402 AIAHTPM
+402 AITHTPR
-409 TQAIASQIPD
+409 TK
-419 EDFLQWSREAYL
+419 ELQVKF
-431 QGNDVTYPFKQAYKN
+431 Q
-446 YPKLFDPLLESTMN
+446 M
-460 NLTTKTSLTLAQLK
+460 KTSFNGVEKLIYK
-474 HIDPLLMMLLNWEA
+474 VMMSHIHLNKLIKIILI
-488 AANVTTYEAIE
+488 YLI
-499 KTLLENYQSHQ
+499 NYLR
-510 TDTTTVQ
+510 V
-517 SDNTTTETTH
+517 
-527 EKSTTSEPTT
+527 
-537 TQTLQ
+537 L
-542 VSKTKQVQKGL
+542 
-553 LPQTGEQG
+553 
-561 SLWIVIVA
+561 
-569 LILAGGGFILLK
+569 
-581 NKGK
+581 

>member
-1 MKLKK
+1 

-28 GHTENGY
+28 GHTDNVY
-35 SVFAQEDKLAILAKI
+35 SVFAQEDKLALLAKI
-50 KTNLLTQEPIVE
+50 KTSLLTQEPIVE

-129 LKNVDPKV
+129 LKNVDPKA

-148 NPDDATKAIQ
+148 YPDDATKAIQ

-179 KAAERALVETTTVAP
+179 KAAENALVETTTVAP
-194 DTTVAVTEAETTE
+194 DTTVTEAETTPTTEVKTIADTIMEDPETTLSEDISDESSEATTVKSSSVEATVETE
-207 TESTTTVTE
+207 TESTT
-216 VDTTVETTMEEPEPT
+216 
-231 LSDESSETTTVDN
+231 
-244 SSVEATEET
+244 
-253 VTEPT
+253 
-258 NVEMSQESITEETED
+258 VEMSQESTTEETED

-294 DETTVEE
+294 DEKTVEE
-301 SVAEETTTIET
+301 TVAEETTTIET
-312 TLTSETTSV
+312 TLTSETTLV
-321 SQETEAGQFR
+321 SQEIEEEQFR
-331 QKLLERTDITAE
+331 QKLLERTDISAE

-369 NNLKVFRRA
+369 NYLKVFRRA

-391 IYDVANTLREF
+391 IFDVANTLREF
-402 AIAHTPM
+402 AITHTPM

-419 EDFLQWSREAYL
+419 EDFLQWSREANL

-446 YPKLFDPLLESTMN
+446 YPHLFDQLLESTIN
-460 NLTTKTSLTLAQLK
+460 NLTTKTALTLEQLK
-474 HIDPLLMMLLNWEA
+474 HIDSLLMMLLNWEA
-488 AANVTTYEAIE
+488 AANISTYEAVE
-499 KTLLENYQSHQ
+499 KILLENYQSNQ

-517 SDNTTTETTH
+517 SDTTTETTH
-527 EKSTTSEPTT
+527 EMSTTSEPTT
-537 TQTLQ
+537 TQALQ

-553 LPQTGEQG
+553 LPQTGEQD
-561 SLWIVIVA
+561 SLWIGIVA
-569 LILAGGGFILLK
+569 LILAGGGFILIK
-581 NKGK
+581 NKRK

>member
-28 GHTENGY
+28 GHTDNVY
-35 SVFAQEDKLAILAKI
+35 SVFAQEDKLALLAKI
-50 KTNLLTQEPIVE
+50 KTSLLTQEPIVE

-129 LKNVDPKV
+129 LKNVDPKA

-148 NPDDATKAIQ
+148 YPDDATKAIQ
-158 EVLANVDLNYGKLSE
+158 EVLANVDPNYGKLSE

-179 KAAERALVETTTVAP
+179 KSAENALVETMTDAP
-194 DTTVAVTEAETTE
+194 DTTVTEAETTP
-207 TESTTTVTE
+207 TTE
-216 VDTTVETTMEEPEPT
+216 VETIADAIMEDPETT
-231 LSDESSETTTVDN
+231 LSEDISYESSETTNVEN

-258 NVEMSQESITEETED
+258 TVEMSQESTTEETED

-282 TTSVETSEESVV
+282 TSSVETSEESVV

-301 SVAEETTTIET
+301 TVAEETTTIET

-321 SQETEAGQFR
+321 SQETEEEQFR

-369 NNLKVFRRA
+369 NYLKVFRRA

-391 IYDVANTLREF
+391 IFDVANTLREF
-402 AIAHTPM
+402 AITHTPM

-446 YPKLFDPLLESTMN
+446 YPQLFDQLLESTIN
-460 NLTTKTSLTLAQLK
+460 NLTTKTALTLEQLK
-474 HIDPLLMMLLNWEA
+474 HIDSLLMMLLNWEA
-488 AANVTTYEAIE
+488 AANISTYEAVE
-499 KTLLENYQSHQ
+499 KILLENYQSNQ
-510 TDTTTVQ
+510 TDTTTVK
-517 SDNTTTETTH
+517 SDTTTETTH
-527 EKSTTSEPTT
+527 EMSTTSEPTT
-537 TQTLQ
+537 TQALQ

-553 LPQTGEQG
+553 LPQTGEQD
-561 SLWIVIVA
+561 SLWITIVA
-569 LILAGGGFILLK
+569 LILAGGGFILIK
-581 NKGK
+581 NKRK

>member
-28 GHTENGY
+28 GHTDNVY
-35 SVFAQEDKLAILAKI
+35 SVFAQEDKLALLAKI
-50 KTNLLTQEPIVE
+50 KTSLLTQEPIVE

-105 SAEIAKFKSILA
+105 SAEIAKFKSILE

-129 LKNVDPKV
+129 LKNVDPKA

-148 NPDDATKAIQ
+148 YPDDATKAIQ
-158 EVLANVDLNYGKLSE
+158 EVLANVDPNYGKLSE

-179 KAAERALVETTTVAP
+179 KSAENALVETMTDAP
-194 DTTVAVTEAETTE
+194 DTTVTEAETTP
-207 TESTTTVTE
+207 TTE
-216 VDTTVETTMEEPEPT
+216 VETIADAIMEDPETT
-231 LSDESSETTTVDN
+231 LSEDISYESSETTNVEN

-258 NVEMSQESITEETED
+258 TVEMSQESTTEETED

-282 TTSVETSEESVV
+282 TSSVETSEESVV

-301 SVAEETTTIET
+301 TVAEETTTIET

-321 SQETEAGQFR
+321 SQETEEEQFR

-369 NNLKVFRRA
+369 NYLKVFRRA

-391 IYDVANTLREF
+391 IFDVANTLREF
-402 AIAHTPM
+402 AITHTPM

-431 QGNDVTYPFKQAYKN
+431 QGNDVTYPFKQAYRN
-446 YPKLFDPLLESTMN
+446 YPHLFDQLLESTIN
-460 NLTTKTSLTLAQLK
+460 NLTTKTALTLEQLK
-474 HIDPLLMMLLNWEA
+474 HIDSLLMMLLNWEA
-488 AANVTTYEAIE
+488 AANISTYEAVE
-499 KTLLENYQSHQ
+499 KILLANYQSNQ
-510 TDTTTVQ
+510 TDSTTVQ
-517 SDNTTTETTH
+517 SDTTTETTH
-527 EKSTTSEPTT
+527 EMSTTSEPTT
-537 TQTLQ
+537 TQALQ

-553 LPQTGEQG
+553 LPQTGEQD

-569 LILAGGGFILLK
+569 LILAGGGFILIK
-581 NKGK
+581 NKRK

>member
-179 KAAERALVETTTVAP
+179 KAAESALV
-194 DTTVAVTEAETTE
+194 ETTE

-231 LSDESSETTTVDN
+231 LSDELFETTTVKN

-253 VTEPT
+253 VTEPIT
-258 NVEMSQESITEETED
+258 VEMSQESITEETED

-301 SVAEETTTIET
+301 KVAEETTTNET
-312 TLTSETTSV
+312 TLTLETTSV
-321 SQETEAGQFR
+321 SEETEEGQFR

-517 SDNTTTETTH
+517 SDTTTTETTH
-527 EKSTTSEPTT
+527 EMSTASEPTT
-537 TQTLQ
+537 TQALQ

-581 NKGK
+581 NKRK

>member
-1 MKLKK
+1 

-35 SVFAQEDKLAILAKI
+35 CVFAQEDKLALLAKI
-50 KTNLLTQEPIVE
+50 KTNLLIQEPIVE

-129 LKNVDPKV
+129 LKNVDPKA

-148 NPDDATKAIQ
+148 YPDDETKAIQ
-158 EVLANVDLNYGKLSE
+158 EVLANLDLNYGKLSE

-179 KAAERALVETTTVAP
+179 KAAENALVETTTVAP
-194 DTTVAVTEAETTE
+194 ETTVTEAETTP
-207 TESTTTVTE
+207 TTE
-216 VDTTVETTMEEPEPT
+216 VETIADTVMEDPETTLSEDI
-231 LSDESSETTTVDN
+231 SDESSEATTVES
-244 SSVEATEET
+244 SSVEATVET
-253 VTEPT
+253 VTEST
-258 NVEMSQESITEETED
+258 TVEMSQESIKEETED

-282 TTSVETSEESVV
+282 ATNVETSEESVV

-301 SVAEETTTIET
+301 TVAEET

-321 SQETEAGQFR
+321 SQETEEEQFR

-391 IYDVANTLREF
+391 IFDVANTLREF
-402 AIAHTPM
+402 AITHTPM

-446 YPKLFDPLLESTMN
+446 YPQLFDQLLESTIN
-460 NLTTKTSLTLAQLK
+460 NLTTKTALTLEQLK
-474 HIDPLLMMLLNWEA
+474 HIDSLLMMLLNWEA
-488 AANVTTYEAIE
+488 SANISTYEAVE
-499 KTLLENYQSHQ
+499 KIILENYQSNQ

-517 SDNTTTETTH
+517 SNTTTETTH
-527 EKSTTSEPTT
+527 EMLTTSEPTT
-537 TQTLQ
+537 TQALQ

-553 LPQTGEQG
+553 LPQTGEQD

-569 LILAGGGFILLK
+569 VILAGGGFILIK
-581 NKGK
+581 NKRK

>member
-28 GHTENGY
+28 GHTDNVY
-35 SVFAQEDKLAILAKI
+35 SVFAQEDKLALLAKI
-50 KTNLLTQEPIVE
+50 KTSLLTQEPIVE

-129 LKNVDPKV
+129 LKNVDPKA

-148 NPDDATKAIQ
+148 YPDDATKAIQ

-179 KAAERALVETTTVAP
+179 KAAENALVETTTVAP
-194 DTTVAVTEAETTE
+194 ETTVTEAETTP
-207 TESTTTVTE
+207 TTE
-216 VDTTVETTMEEPEPT
+216 VETIADTVMEDPETTLSEDI
-231 LSDESSETTTVDN
+231 SDESSETTTVEN

-258 NVEMSQESITEETED
+258 TVEMSQESTTEETED

-282 TTSVETSEESVV
+282 TSSVETSEESVV

-301 SVAEETTTIET
+301 TVAEET

-321 SQETEAGQFR
+321 SQETEEEQFR

-391 IYDVANTLREF
+391 IFDVANTLREF
-402 AIAHTPM
+402 AINHTPM

-419 EDFLQWSREAYL
+419 EDFLQWSREANL

-446 YPKLFDPLLESTMN
+446 YPQLFDQLLESTIN
-460 NLTTKTSLTLAQLK
+460 NLTTKTALTLEQLK
-474 HIDPLLMMLLNWEA
+474 HIDSLLMMLLNWEA
-488 AANVTTYEAIE
+488 SANISTYEAVE
-499 KTLLENYQSHQ
+499 KILLENYQSNQ

-517 SDNTTTETTH
+517 SNTTTETTH
-527 EKSTTSEPTT
+527 EMSTTSEPTT
-537 TQTLQ
+537 TQALQ

-553 LPQTGEQG
+553 LPQTGEQD

-569 LILAGGGFILLK
+569 LILAGGGFILIK
-581 NKGK
+581 NKRK